1 MEFYENLNRL
11 RKEKGWSQE
20 ELGNQLNV
28 SRQTVS
34 KWELGTTTPEM
45 NKLMELSRIFDISMD
60 ELTGNPC
67 ISREKEVVYV
77 TAMTH
82 YEYKSKITIGGI
94 PLVHIN
100 LGRGIYKAKGII
112 AVGNFAFGVLSVGI
126 ASAGLI
132 SIGGVSLGLLAFAG
146 LALGGLAV
154 GGAALGIFAVGG
166 LAVGVYSIGGCALA
180 SRIAMGG
187 YANAH
192 IAIGGAA
199 DGAYTFTERGKYAGD
214 EIRKIILREYPN
226 IWKFLLRLFS
236 AGINSL

>member
-1 MEFYENLNRL
+1 MEFYENLNRM

-45 NKLMELSRIFDISMD
+45 NKLIELSRIFGVSID
-60 ELTGNPC
+60 ELTGN
-67 ISREKEVVYV
+67 ELYKKEEEVVYV
-77 TAMTH
+77 AVKQH
-82 YEYKSKITIGGI
+82 YEYKSKMTICGI

-100 LGRGIYKAKGII
+100 FGRGIYKAKGII
-112 AVGNFAFGVLSVGI
+112 AAGNIAVGLVSMGMISTGLLSMGM
-126 ASAGLI
+126 L
-132 SIGGVSLGLLAFAG
+132 SLGLLAFGG

-154 GGAALGIFAVGG
+154 GGGAIGVFAVGG
-166 LAVGVYSIGGCALA
+166 LAVGIYAVGGCALA
-180 SRIAMGG
+180 SHIAVGG

-199 DGAYTFTERGKYAGD
+199 DGAYTFTEKGKAVSD
-214 EIRKIILREYPN
+214 EIRRTILREYPHT
-226 IWKFLLRLFS
+226 WRFLIRLFS
-236 AGINSL
+236 SGMDTI